1 MAETTR
7 RPASQTA
14 TRVAAVA
21 RARVRGVWALLHG
34 RLTRWLA
41 RIPNP
46 PPRGMAK
53 YYAFRAAAAVAP
65 RLPAAL
71 VYRAAAL
78 VGPLFWLMAP
88 KLRAQAERN
97 LRHIPTLAADPQALR
112 RAVRGVFYY
121 SVLNYLDFLRDGH
134 LSDEQIWRQC
144 ATDNEDIFDALVA
157 EGHGMVLLVP
167 HSSAFELAAARLAVK
182 GVQVVIPVER
192 LQPEA
197 LFEFFRRSRERL
209 GVRFLPADSR
219 ETLHEMM
226 KVLRSGGVLVFAV
239 DRLVT
244 GASVELPFFGELV
257 KMPITP
263 AGLALRL
270 GAHVTAAFPY
280 RLTPGKA
287 HIHVVP
293 LTREEGGSATVIGDA
308 PIARQAARATG
319 GAKAES
325 KANGKAEGKAEGAV
339 EAGARLQRRFVAELE
354 RFLIAHPEQWISAL
368 SPVWEV

>member
-1 MAETTR
+1 MDETTR
-7 RPASQTA
+7 DPTPQTA
-14 TRVAAVA
+14 TKATSASVASAA
-21 RARVRGVWALLHG
+21 RARGVRARLTG
-34 RLTRWLA
+34 RLA
-41 RIPNP
+41 QMPNP
-46 PPRGMAK
+46 LAGGMAK
-53 YYAFRAAAAVAP
+53 YYAFRAAAAIAP

-71 VYRAAAL
+71 VYRTAAL
-78 VGPLFWLMAP
+78 VGALFWMVAP

-97 LRHIPTLAADPQALR
+97 LRHVPTLAADPQALR
-112 RAVRGVFYY
+112 RAVRGVFHYT
-121 SVLNYLDFLRDGH
+121 VLNYLDFLCDAH
-134 LSDEQIWRQC
+134 LSDEQIWRRC
-144 ATDNEDIFDALVA
+144 GADNEDVFDALVA

-192 LQPEA
+192 MHPEA
-197 LFEFFRRSRERL
+197 LFAFFRQSRERL

-244 GASVELPFFGELV
+244 GASVALPLFGEPA

-280 RLTPGKA
+280 RLTPDTA

-293 LTREEGGSATVIGDA
+293 LTREEGGGATEIGDA
-308 PIARQAARATG
+308 PRAGQAARATG
-319 GAKAES
+319 GAEVEGRAQ
-325 KANGKAEGKAEGAV
+325 GKPGKAEGAA

-368 SPVWEV
+368 SPVWEA

>member
-21 RARVRGVWALLHG
+21 RARVRGVRALLHR

-46 PPRGMAK
+46 LAGGMAK
-53 YYAFRAAAAVAP
+53 YHAFRVAAAVAP

-71 VYRAAAL
+71 VYRAAAPA
-78 VGPLFWLMAP
+78 GALFWLMAP

-121 SVLNYLDFLRDGH
+121 SALNYLDFLRDGH

-144 ATDNEDIFDALVA
+144 ETDNEDIFDALVA

-192 LQPEA
+192 MQPEA

-280 RLTPGKA
+280 RLTPDKA

-293 LTREEGGSATVIGDA
+293 LTREDGGSATEIGDA
-308 PIARQAARATG
+308 RIARQAARATSG
-319 GAKAES
+319 VS
-325 KANGKAEGKAEGAV
+325 AEGKAEGAV

-354 RFLIAHPEQWISAL
+354 SFLIAHPEQWISAL